1 MPGTKTLSRNVAM
14 ASPLTLQTLIDTV
27 QGGLLLVQPES
38 GLIIAANQLAAILL
52 ATPHPKLPGS
62 PFSQFL
68 PQAEDSSALR
78 NLLDQQG
85 MIYNLPFRLI
95 SANGRALDVQLSLRE
110 VLLADQTSLVISF
123 SDRSESQL
131 MHQLIKLEHELLQR
145 ALNMLKS
152 MNQGTSNQLEDDQL
166 MGVVSIPQLLS
177 SAHAETGRIRR
188 YGGALASMLVQ
199 VINLPPSL
207 HPQDDNATRRQLLRL
222 AGSLCVQGTRDSDQ
236 VARQQ
241 EDAFLV
247 LMPNTSLDGAL
258 EVAQRLLQILGQLVY
273 RHQGRECQAQVC
285 IGLSALRAAE
295 TAPNAMLQRLDSAL
309 EQARQAGSNQI
320 SRQA

>member
-1 MPGTKTLSRNVAM
+1 MPGTAPLSRDVAM

-27 QGGLLLVQPES
+27 QGGLLLVQPDS

-52 ATPHPKLPGS
+52 AMPHPGLQGR

-68 PQAEDSSALR
+68 PQAEDSRTLR
-78 NLLDQQG
+78 NLLKQQG
-85 MIYNLPFRLI
+85 MIYNLPFQLI
-95 SANGRALDVQLSLRE
+95 SATGRAIEVQLSLRE
-110 VLLADQTSLVISF
+110 IQLADQTSLVISF

-131 MHQLIKLEHELLQR
+131 MRQLIKLEHQLLQR
-145 ALNMLKS
+145 ALHMLKS
-152 MNQGTSNQLEDDQL
+152 MNQDTSLQLEDDQL
-166 MGVVSIPQLLS
+166 MGVVSIPQLLG

-207 HPQDDNATRRQLLRL
+207 LAQDEDATRRQLLRL

-247 LMPNTSLDGAL
+247 LMPNTGLDGAQ
-258 EVAQRLLQILGQLVY
+258 EVAQRLLQVLGQLVY
-273 RHQGRECQAQVC
+273 RHQGREWQAEVC

-295 TAPNAMLQRLDSAL
+295 TAPNAMLQRLEDAL

-320 SRQA
+320 SRLA

>member
-1 MPGTKTLSRNVAM
+1 M
-14 ASPLTLQTLIDTV
+14 ASPFTLQTLIDTV
-27 QGGLLLVQPES
+27 QGGLLLVKPEN

-166 MGVVSIPQLLS
+166 MGAVSIPQLLS
-177 SAHAETGRIRR
+177 NAHAETGRIRR

-199 VINLPPSL
+199 VVNLPP
-207 HPQDDNATRRQLLRL
+207 PDDNTTRRQLLRL
-222 AGSLCVQGTRDSDQ
+222 AGSLCMQGTRDSDQ

-241 EDAFLV
+241 EDKFLV
-247 LMPNTSLDGAL
+247 LMPNTSLDGAQG
-258 EVAQRLLQILGQLVY
+258 VAQRLQQTLGQLVY
-273 RHQGRECQAQVC
+273 RHQARECQAEVC
-285 IGLSALRAAE
+285 IGLSALRVAE
-295 TAPNAMLQRLDSAL
+295 TAPNAMLQRVDSAL

-320 SRQA
+320 SRLA